1 MEEKLLKL
9 ENEFARAV
17 ASNDA
22 DALDRLLADDWII
35 VEPDG
40 GMIDKARF
48 LGVIRS
54 GALSHES
61 MESTEPR
68 IRVYGYIEARDM
80 KTNKKLWELTVFTN
94 RIDPKLEPDV
104 QWVFINKLTIRDEML
119 MVTSERGAT
128 YQVDLRTKAITQRGP
143 ASSPA
148 PGANEQPHDIPDVIK
163 RAITTSSLVQKYD
176 LSFPVK

>member
-1 MEEKLLKL
+1 MEEELLKL

-22 DALDRLLADDWII
+22 DALGRLLADDWII

-61 MESTEPR
+61 MESTDLR
-68 IRVYGYIEARDM
+68 VRVYGYTALV
-80 KTNKKLWELTVFTN
+80 TALTTSKGKFMGQDFSSCERATDIFVKQSGRWQCVFT
-94 RIDPKLEPDV
+94 
-104 QWVFINKLTIRDEML
+104 QLTRF
-119 MVTSERGAT
+119 A
-128 YQVDLRTKAITQRGP
+128 K
-143 ASSPA
+143 
-148 PGANEQPHDIPDVIK
+148 K
-163 RAITTSSLVQKYD
+163 
-176 LSFPVK
+176 

>member
-1 MEEKLLKL
+1 MEEELLRL

-22 DALDRLLADDWII
+22 DALDAFLADDWII

-61 MESTEPR
+61 MESTDLK
-68 IRVYGYIEARDM
+68 IRVYGNTALV
-80 KTNKKLWELTVFTN
+80 TGLTTSKGKFMGQDFTSCERATDIFVKQSDRWQCVFT
-94 RIDPKLEPDV
+94 
-104 QWVFINKLTIRDEML
+104 QLTRF
-119 MVTSERGAT
+119 
-128 YQVDLRTKAITQRGP
+128 TK
-143 ASSPA
+143 
-148 PGANEQPHDIPDVIK
+148 K
-163 RAITTSSLVQKYD
+163 
-176 LSFPVK
+176 

>member
-1 MEEKLLKL
+1 MEEELLKL

-61 MESTEPR
+61 MENTDL
-68 IRVYGYIEARDM
+68 RVRAYRNTALVTG
-80 KTNKKLWELTVFTN
+80 LTTSKGKFMGQDFTSCERATDIFVKQADRWQCVFT
-94 RIDPKLEPDV
+94 
-104 QWVFINKLTIRDEML
+104 QLTRF
-119 MVTSERGAT
+119 
-128 YQVDLRTKAITQRGP
+128 TK
-143 ASSPA
+143 
-148 PGANEQPHDIPDVIK
+148 K
-163 RAITTSSLVQKYD
+163 
-176 LSFPVK
+176 

>member
-1 MEEKLLKL
+1 MEEELLKL

-61 MESTEPR
+61 MESTDLR
-68 IRVYGYIEARDM
+68 ARLYGYTAVV
-80 KTNKKLWELTVFTN
+80 TGLTTSKGKFMGQDFTSCERATDIFVKQADRWQCVFT
-94 RIDPKLEPDV
+94 
-104 QWVFINKLTIRDEML
+104 QLTRF
-119 MVTSERGAT
+119 
-128 YQVDLRTKAITQRGP
+128 TK
-143 ASSPA
+143 
-148 PGANEQPHDIPDVIK
+148 K
-163 RAITTSSLVQKYD
+163 
-176 LSFPVK
+176 